1 MENLIFSLNATAP
14 VFLMM
19 LLGMLFRRLGWI
31 DEAFASRMN
40 RFVFLVPLPV
50 LVFHDLAS
58 AEIGDVW
65 NFRFVAFCFLVTAAS
80 IAICALLSCLLKEKT
95 QRGEFIQASYR
106 SSAALLGIALT
117 TNIYGDAGL
126 VPLMIIGSV
135 PLYNVMAVV
144 VLSLTAP
151 DEKGASGQPSDSAG
165 ANPGSPSAVTAG
177 NAVSGGNAA
186 SGKRL
191 WKSTLKGIITN
202 PIILGIAAGL
212 LWSVLRLP
220 FPPILEKTVSSLGD
234 LAAPLGLIAMG
245 ATFRLDKAVGQAKP
259 AIAASLIKLVGF
271 CVLFLPLAV
280 RMGFREEELVAIL
293 IMLGSATTVSCY
305 VMAKIMGH
313 EGTLTSSA
321 VMLTTL
327 FSAFTITG
335 WLFLLKSLGL
345 L

>member
-1 MENLIFSLNATAP
+1 MENLIFSLNATVP

-19 LLGMLFRRLGWI
+19 LLGMLFRKLGWI
-31 DEAFASRMN
+31 DEAFASKMN
-40 RFVFLVPLPV
+40 QFVFLVPLPV
-50 LVFHDLAS
+50 LVFHDLA
-58 AEIGDVW
+58 AADIGDVW
-65 NFRFVAFCFLVTAAS
+65 NFRFVAFCFLATAAS
-80 IAICALLSCLLKEKT
+80 IAICAVLSCFLKEKA

-135 PLYNVMAVV
+135 PLYNIMAVV
-144 VLSLTAP
+144 VLSLTSPAKDAP
-151 DEKGASGQPSDSAG
+151 KKG
-165 ANPGSPSAVTAG
+165 
-177 NAVSGGNAA
+177 
-186 SGKRL
+186 L
-191 WKSTLKGIITN
+191 WKSTLKGIVTN

-212 LWSVLRLP
+212 LWSVLGLP
-220 FPPILEKTVSSLGD
+220 FPPILEKTVSSLSD

-245 ATFRLDKAVGQAKP
+245 ATFRLDKAVGQARP
-259 AIAASLIKLVGF
+259 AIAASVIKLVGF
-271 CVLFLPLAV
+271 CILFLPLAV
-280 RMGFREEELVAIL
+280 RMGFRGEELVAIL

-305 VMAKIMGH
+305 VMAKNMGH